1 MVRDSHWARNFY
13 GKFKQ
18 LYNVDKEALDT
29 AWEYHGNLTSENA
42 NGVHLLLTPMPEY
55 TSECMCG
62 HFIVRNCVVS
72 NGHQSCVVGSCC
84 AKKFMAIP
92 KRQLAQLKES
102 KKQTKKM
109 CRALIRNHVKKV
121 QEKKDMIERCENQK
135 PRFGKYKDK
144 AWKDVP
150 TNYIKWCVKKGIWFD
165 HNLSQYIDFRIGL

>member
-13 GKFKQ
+13 GSFKQ
-18 LYNVDKEALDT
+18 LYNVDKEELDT
-29 AWEYHGNLTSENA
+29 AWEYHGNLTRENA

-72 NGHQSCVVGSCC
+72 NGRHSCVVGSCC

-92 KRQLAQLKES
+92 KRQLAQLHED

-121 QEKKDMIERCENQK
+121 QEKKEMIERCENQK